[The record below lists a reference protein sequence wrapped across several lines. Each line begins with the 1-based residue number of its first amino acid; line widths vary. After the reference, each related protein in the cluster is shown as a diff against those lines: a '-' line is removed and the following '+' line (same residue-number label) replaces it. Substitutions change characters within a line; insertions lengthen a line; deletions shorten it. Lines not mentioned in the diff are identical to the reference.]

1 MSKSAEL
8 GRTLVRPMLKVSQ
21 FELRCARLRLR
32 EFFGVRHAELS
43 GVLSPHDH
51 PGAPNERLIDLLQ
64 ALISRT
70 RQTSLASLADR
81 NPPGLMELWP
91 GEHYRL
97 LAALM
102 QELKPRT
109 VIEIGTFRGLSS
121 LAMLAYLPP
130 GAQLTTFDLISW
142 EQISGTFLRGT
153 DFVSGNFTQALC
165 DLKDPENCRMHAS
178 LIRNA
183 DLVFIDGPKDGIFEE
198 KLLDNFAAFGLRPHT
213 VLVFDDIHI
222 WNMLGIWMRIRH
234 PKLDI
239 TTIGHYTGTGMVE
252 WLPAATQPRG

>member
-1 MSKSAEL
+1 MPLLREL
-8 GRTLVRPMLKVSQ
+8 GKTVVRPILKVSQ
-21 FELRCARLRLR
+21 FDLRCARLRL
-32 EFFGVRHAELS
+32 EEFGVRHADLG
-43 GVLSPHDH
+43 GVLSPHDD
-51 PGAPNERLIDLLQ
+51 PGVPNERLIDLLL

-81 NPPGLMELWP
+81 NPPDLLELWP

-102 QELKPRT
+102 LELKPQT
-109 VIEIGTFRGLSS
+109 VIEIGTFKGLSA

-130 GAQLTTFDLISW
+130 GGQLTTFDLIPW
-142 EQISGTFLRGT
+142 EQIPGTFLRET
-153 DFVSGNFTQALC
+153 DFASGNFTQALC

-178 LIRNA
+178 LIKNA
-183 DLVFIDGPKDGIFEE
+183 DVIFIDGPKDGVFEG
-198 KLLDNFAAFGLRPHT
+198 KLLENFAAVGLRQHT

-222 WNMLGIWMRIRH
+222 WNMLGVWLRIRH

-239 TTIGHYTGTGMVE
+239 TTIGHYTGTGIVE
-252 WLPAATQPRG
+252 WLPSAT